1 MAQAGHAL
9 KIEFFPTRV
18 EQIPIPPGYSFVV
31 CHSMV
36 EAPKTLSAR
45 RAYNVRAAESRLAAA
60 LLGKALSRKMQNRMV
75 AIERLGDLY
84 STDLHLSEAEIDFLL
99 QETFLK
105 DNYTLGEIAY
115 MLGASEDFVCRKYLS
130 AFSPEEAR
138 TLDRL
143 KLRSRSRHVL
153 SEGRR
158 VRQAAEALRVSEM
171 NEFGKLMYESHE
183 SCATDYEVSI
193 PELDALVAIAR
204 ESGALGSRLTGAG
217 FGGCTISLVE
227 NALVEGFVRLLE
239 RSHSRGGDRTE
250 KGNLTFDDR
259 IFVAKPMPAAM
270 VLR

>member
-1 MAQAGHAL
+1 M
-9 KIEFFPTRV
+9 
-18 EQIPIPPGYSFVV
+18 VV
-31 CHSMV
+31 
-36 EAPKTLSAR
+36 
-45 RAYNVRAAESRLAAA
+45 
-60 LLGKALSRKMQNRMV
+60 
-75 AIERLGDLY
+75 IERLGDLY